1 MTVEEETKLT
11 ITVIGDDIDTFKSGL
26 QKVCDDLKRIGIKHV
41 GMTTEEADL
50 IKKLNDNLK

>member
-1 MTVEEETKLT
+1 MTVDKETKMT
-11 ITVIGDDIDTFKSGL
+11 ITVVGDDIYTLKSGL